1 MNNFLLRIAFGTLYA
16 GLWLGSI
23 WSSSTLYLIFLLT
36 SLLLVCYEFLKLHN
50 TTGKW
55 KVVLVCGLAYGLFY
69 TSIPHVAWAYSAC
82 LAQIWIA
89 YKMLFQKKTSFNSF
103 ISMGTACFHIGIP
116 MVLLYY
122 FGSNGGV
129 VHKELLTGIL
139 LLVWTADSI
148 AFIFGSWLGKRPL
161 YTKVSPNKSLEGAVA
176 ALCFT
181 PIVSYGVAQFSSA
194 LPTHTWALIGFMT
207 ALLSILGDLSQSHI
221 KRMANIKDSGKLMPG
236 HGGLYD
242 RMDSLIFAFP
252 FIYIVFYYLT

>member
-1 MNNFLLRIAFGTLYA
+1 
-16 GLWLGSI
+16 
-23 WSSSTLYLIFLLT
+23 
-36 SLLLVCYEFLKLHN
+36 
-50 TTGKW
+50 
-55 KVVLVCGLAYGLFY
+55 
-69 TSIPHVAWAYSAC
+69 
-82 LAQIWIA
+82 
-89 YKMLFQKKTSFNSF
+89 
-103 ISMGTACFHIGIP
+103 MGTACFHIGIP
-116 MVLLYY
+116 MALLYY

-139 LLVWTADSI
+139 LLVWTADSF

-181 PIVSYGVAQFSSA
+181 PFVSFGIAQFSSA
-194 LPTHTWALIGFMT
+194 LPTHTWVIIGFMT

-252 FIYIVFYYLT
+252 FIYIILYYLT